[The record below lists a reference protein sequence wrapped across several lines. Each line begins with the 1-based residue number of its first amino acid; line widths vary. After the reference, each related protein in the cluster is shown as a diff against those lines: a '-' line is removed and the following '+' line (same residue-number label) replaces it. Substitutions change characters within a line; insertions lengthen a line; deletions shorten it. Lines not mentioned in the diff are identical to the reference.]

1 MYANNKIEI
10 QLSRDQQQQHRT
22 RHPTSMMSN
31 AASPTSPVSP
41 SSTHVKK
48 QHPHPPSPHYSQ
60 NSGQPHGDVADCGL
74 TMGDPKKQGVA
85 EEGGAVDDVRVPQ
98 IVSHATDLFS
108 LQTRPLSP
116 LPLSAP
122 LSGLSNGGVGV
133 AGGGG
138 GGGGGGSVPWSKSHL
153 KVLVVDDAE
162 MNRKMLAALLTRS
175 GISSDNVAD
184 GKLAVAA
191 VAAVPAGKLALSSIS
206 SQFHIDS

>member
-1 MYANNKIEI
+1 
-10 QLSRDQQQQHRT
+10 
-22 RHPTSMMSN
+22 
-31 AASPTSPVSP
+31 
-41 SSTHVKK
+41 
-48 QHPHPPSPHYSQ
+48 
-60 NSGQPHGDVADCGL
+60 
-74 TMGDPKKQGVA
+74 MGDPKKQGVA

-122 LSGLSNGGVGV
+122 LSGLSKGGVGV
-133 AGGGG
+133 GVGVGVA
-138 GGGGGGSVPWSKSHL
+138 GGGGSVPWSKSHL